1 MLQIHSYLVAKG
13 RATGEATNIKMGG
26 GGEGGKVTQAPAV
39 TVN

>member
-26 GGEGGKVTQAPAV
+26 GEGGKVTQAPAV